1 MDDNKSFSPSF
12 GTFGTSSF
20 GMSKEIDT
28 DAAAKSLAGLLPTT
42 PTQETRQAAGR
53 ANRDTKAGTNP
64 DGSKR
69 RGPNSHRVQNMFDA
83 ITTARIPL
91 DEAIKTHNV
100 SVHVARQSK
109 RFDPFP
115 ERGQIVIK
123 TLTDDASGS
132 KKTYI
137 WRVPNTP

>member
-1 MDDNKSFSPSF
+1 MINNNTF
-12 GTFGTSSF
+12 GNAFGTSALSSNSDQF
-20 GMSKEIDT
+20 DSE
-28 DAAAKSLAGLLPTT
+28 AAAKSMMGLLPTESKE
-42 PTQETRQAAGR
+42 PKQSARSASSG
-53 ANRDTKAGTNP
+53 NKAGTNP
-64 DGSKR
+64 DGTKR
-69 RGPNSHRVQNMFDA
+69 RGPNSHRVQSMFDS
-83 ITTARIPL
+83 ITANRIPL

-132 KKTYI
+132 KKTFI
-137 WRVPNTP
+137 WRVPNA